1 MQILGDS
8 RRLALGAFFL
18 AGLVLIGFNAAWLT
32 RILNPPLPPHST
44 AVKTAATQWHAYQA
58 AEERLARKAAGAGVW
73 LARWPGPE
81 PPRQSRPAEPVA
93 VPTPAGAAADVLL
106 PTVSGILQIARPG
119 GGSRSLALIG
129 GRLRGESDQISG
141 FTVERITAAGV
152 ELGRDGRRWFTPAP
166 QVPFSVDRGQ

>member
-8 RRLALGAFFL
+8 RRLALGAFIL
-18 AGLVLIGFNAAWLT
+18 AGLVLIGFNLAWLT
-32 RILNPPLPPHST
+32 RVLNPPLPPHSN

-58 AEERLARKAAGAGVW
+58 AEERLARKAAEAGVW
-73 LARWPGPE
+73 LARWPPPE
-81 PPRQSRPAEPVA
+81 PPRQSRPAEPVV
-93 VPTPAGAAADVLL
+93 VPTPPGAAADVLL

-152 ELGRDGRRWFTPAP
+152 ELGRGGRRWFTPAP

>member
-8 RRLALGAFFL
+8 RRLALGAFIL
-18 AGLVLIGFNAAWLT
+18 AGLMLIGFNAAWLT
-32 RILNPPLPPHST
+32 RVLNPPLPPHSI
-44 AVKTAATQWHAYQA
+44 AVKTAASQWHAYQA
-58 AEERLARKAAGAGVW
+58 AEERLVRKAAGAGVW
-73 LARWPGPE
+73 LARWPAPE

-93 VPTPAGAAADVLL
+93 VPTPAGAGADELL